1 VNSPAWQRR
10 HRPGDER
17 LRGFKCRIRGARR
30 PTPEW
35 FDEKQ
40 SLILAAQIVSSKRV
54 RFCAPV
60 VEKMR
65 NQEIGAA
72 LDFKA
77 GEAVETA
84 LQTALIAAICLKFD
98 EQLTSRPRAS

>member
-1 VNSPAWQRR
+1 M
-10 HRPGDER
+10 
-17 LRGFKCRIRGARR
+17 
-30 PTPEW
+30 
-35 FDEKQ
+35 
-40 SLILAAQIVSSKRV
+40 ILAARIVSSKRV

-72 LDFKA
+72 LVFKA
-77 GEAVETA
+77 GDAVETA
-84 LQTALIAAICLKFD
+84 ALIAAICLKFD